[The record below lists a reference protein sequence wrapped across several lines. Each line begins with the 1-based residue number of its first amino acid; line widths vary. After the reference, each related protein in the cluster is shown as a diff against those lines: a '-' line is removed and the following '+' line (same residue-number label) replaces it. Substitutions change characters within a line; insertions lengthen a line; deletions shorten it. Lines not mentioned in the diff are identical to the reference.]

1 MRQNRIVVF
10 KGCEMSTSAGKS
22 LTAGQV
28 RKLLGRLE
36 LAATRETCWSCERL
50 QGIVAQLE
58 LGAASE
64 AKLLLETYEVRP
76 EHLHGC
82 LGCDPC
88 PPADVFAA
96 HLKAR

>member
-1 MRQNRIVVF
+1 VCQSVIVAL
-10 KGCEMSTSAGKS
+10 KGCEMGTSARKS
-22 LTAGQV
+22 LSTGQV
-28 RKLLGRLE
+28 RKILGRLE
-36 LAATRETCWSCERL
+36 LAATREACWSCERL
-50 QGIVAQLE
+50 QGIIAQLE
-58 LGAASE
+58 LDAASE

-76 EHLHGC
+76 ERLHGG